1 MWDDGL
7 ARLVDS
13 AIHAHDQLVLE
24 TCISVQKEAVK
35 VVFESLEQ
43 GLGDLV
49 LDRGR
54 KFFVKVEL
62 LDDQVEI
69 INEGILNELFD
80 GMIKLIRNFLNFVAV
95 LKS

>member
-1 MWDDGL
+1 
-7 ARLVDS
+7 
-13 AIHAHDQLVLE
+13 VLE